1 MLTLHRRR
9 SAPALIGAAA
19 CWGIATVLTKHALG
33 EIPPLTL
40 LPIQLGASVMLVTPL
55 LLVRHRQLAPAG
67 RLGRLTAL
75 GVLNPGISYALGLL
89 GLVFITASESVL
101 LWATE
106 PIMIMALAAA
116 MLREQITKTR
126 VVAAGVATAG
136 VALIVIT
143 PDRSNRP
150 IGIVLTLAAVAAC
163 AIYTVLSRRWM
174 INESSLRVVIY
185 QQTAALGFA
194 LILLSVVGLAGGIPV
209 DSAISAGSWV
219 SAIVSGCLY
228 YGIAFSLYL
237 TGLQRTPASVAGQYI
252 NLIPLF
258 GVAAS
263 NVILGEQLHTRAW
276 IGAVMVVG
284 AVIVAGKSLAPAVAV
299 RQ

>member
-1 MLTLHRRR
+1 
-9 SAPALIGAAA
+9 
-19 CWGIATVLTKHALG
+19 
-33 EIPPLTL
+33 
-40 LPIQLGASVMLVTPL
+40 
-55 LLVRHRQLAPAG
+55 
-67 RLGRLTAL
+67 
-75 GVLNPGISYALGLL
+75 
-89 GLVFITASESVL
+89 
-101 LWATE
+101 
-106 PIMIMALAAA
+106 
-116 MLREQITKTR
+116 
-126 VVAAGVATAG
+126 
-136 VALIVIT
+136 
-143 PDRSNRP
+143 
-150 IGIVLTLAAVAAC
+150 
-163 AIYTVLSRRWM
+163 M

-194 LILLSVVGLAGGIPV
+194 LILLSVVGLAGGIPL